1 MSIIEQ
7 NDTLVVGVTNNAN
20 TCHLNNLQQQISKL
34 EKDLVTWKVIV
45 EDKRT
50 LALQGEVLFN
60 EMEAGFQLI
69 EIKLQRA

>member
-60 EMEAGFQLI
+60 GMEAGFQLI